1 MKCVSTGSYIVY
13 SYLDLCASRL
23 KVTKTES
30 TLLGML
36 FNISQIKK
44 TSFALKRY
52 ANINIDRNELRGN
65 GDLSSTVSSRT
76 ISIAV
81 FNINTVTDISGIFSV
96 LHFWKRCGVSAIR
109 KQA

>member
-30 TLLGML
+30 TLLIGHKAS
-36 FNISQIKK
+36 IK

-65 GDLSSTVSSRT
+65 GDLSSTVSSRM

-81 FNINTVTDISGIFSV
+81 FNINTVTDTSGIFSV
-96 LHFWKRCGVSAIR
+96 LHFWKRCVVSAIR